1 MTTTRNLAQTITRM
15 VADEVRRMYG
25 NQHAMQLLFC
35 QLEDD
40 LKKALKS
47 DNAIPVEV
55 THGHMMQRWQ
65 EQRNNVATSIKN
77 NILDEVHALVSE
89 ELNDG
94 GLER

>member
-15 VADEVRRMYG
+15 VATEVRYAFG
-25 NQHAMQLLFC
+25 NQHAMQVLFC

-40 LKKALKS
+40 FKKALKDES
-47 DNAIPVEV
+47 TMPV
-55 THGHMMQRWQ
+55 TMTRGHMFQRWQ
-65 EQRNNVATSIKN
+65 EQCNNMATTVKN

-89 ELNDG
+89 EVNNG

>member
-15 VADEVRRMYG
+15 VADEVRYAYG
-25 NQHAMQLLFC
+25 NQYAMQVLFC

-40 LKKALKS
+40 FEKALKG
-47 DNAIPVEV
+47 DNTKPTVM

-65 EQRNNVATSIKN
+65 EQRNNMATSVMN
-77 NILDEVHALVSE
+77 NILDEVHTLVSE

>member
-1 MTTTRNLAQTITRM
+1 MTTIHGLAQNITRM
-15 VADEVRRMYG
+15 VANEVRYAYG
-25 NQHAMQLLFC
+25 NQYAMQVLFR

-40 LKKALKS
+40 FEKALKS
-47 DNAIPVEV
+47 DNTKPTTM

-65 EQRNNVATSIKN
+65 EQRNNMATSVMK

-89 ELNDG
+89 ELNNG